1 MIYLIYV
8 FSTNLYFPLLERPG
22 EAGQLVGRVVAVYL
36 GELGLDVYDG
46 CVLGVEQRAAL
57 VQQPLQPLHAVLLIP
72 AAGLRVAAH
81 AANLRRKYLLGPSPG

>member
-1 MIYLIYV
+1 MNPRDDITKYI

-46 CVLGVEQRAAL
+46 RVLAVDQRAAL
-57 VQQPLQPLHAVLLIP
+57 VQQPL
-72 AAGLRVAAH
+72 
-81 AANLRRKYLLGPSPG
+81 